1 MAAFPAMTKVRLRT
15 SVLAPDPDPG
25 SQKKVTGRA
34 PSAGACLSHNDVHL
48 GLWSFFFRA
57 YQLHSQ
63 ELVARAQCNG
73 QESQFRPSET
83 KQCPHP
89 ACVFPL
95 SNPSFY
101 SFFFPSLFLI
111 RPPIFVS
118 LHLSVWRVADA
129 VLWELSTG
137 VRTPHSGS
145 NLLQ

>member
-73 QESQFRPSET
+73 QEPQFRPSET

-101 SFFFPSLFLI
+101 SFFFFPLSSSFDLPFLSAYTCQFGESQTLF
-111 RPPIFVS
+111 
-118 LHLSVWRVADA
+118 
-129 VLWELSTG
+129 
-137 VRTPHSGS
+137 SGS
-145 NLLQ
+145 

>member
-73 QESQFRPSET
+73 QEPQFRPSET

-101 SFFFPSLFLI
+101 SFFFSLSLPHSTSHFCRLTL
-111 RPPIFVS
+111 VS
-118 LHLSVWRVADA
+118 LASRRRCSLGAEHWR
-129 VLWELSTG
+129 
-137 VRTPHSGS
+137 
-145 NLLQ
+145 